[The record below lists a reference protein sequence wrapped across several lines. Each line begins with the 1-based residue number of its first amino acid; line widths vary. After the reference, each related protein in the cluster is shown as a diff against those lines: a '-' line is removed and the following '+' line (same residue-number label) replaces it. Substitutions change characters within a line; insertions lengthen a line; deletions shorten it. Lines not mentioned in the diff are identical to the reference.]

1 MAIRL
6 RWILLVLEVKQLRWR
21 ILMRSLVSKVSRN
34 GYRALDVKAIRIWCP
49 IFRPR

>member
-1 MAIRL
+1 MTIRL

-21 ILMRSLVSKVSRN
+21 ILMRNLILRVSRK
-34 GYRALDVKAIRIWCP
+34 GYRALDVKAIRIWWP